1 MLILHKAKTY
11 VSPLVDI
18 IFCLAGAVCIGTGIL
33 YLFAGKIE
41 LATTGLASGLL
52 LLFAATIDRFESLKG
67 LGLEAKTR
75 ELKETITEA
84 TETLTQLRQLAEISG
99 RTLNSL
105 VAKVRISFTVKDAYE
120 IAQEIKKNLTDLK
133 SDEISIVRA
142 LRPWVQGLCSELGQ
156 RLAID
161 FINDYRTVGLSV
173 EQQITDIPSTAGVA
187 NPEREALIQ
196 YRETIERHSNKSY
209 EAEKWPAEDILA
221 NLRNHVSTAPGANDE
236 MKARNLAL
244 IESWAEEVNYL
255 LKFSDLKTPQLW
267 TDKFFR

>member
-1 MLILHKAKTY
+1 MKLHEAKTY
-11 VSPLVDI
+11 VPSIVDLI
-18 IFCLAGAVCIGTGIL
+18 LCFSGIL
-33 YLFAGKIE
+33 CICTGVFYLITGKIE
-41 LATTGLASGLL
+41 LATTGLGSGLL

-84 TETLTQLRQLAEISG
+84 TETLVQLRQLAEISG

-105 VAKVRISFTVKDAYE
+105 VAKVRISFSVKDAHE

-133 SDEISIVRA
+133 SEESSIVRA

-161 FINDYRTVGLSV
+161 FVNDYRTVGLSI
-173 EQQITDIPSTAGVA
+173 ETQITDMPYTAEAA

-209 EAEKWPAEDILA
+209 EAEKWPAEELLA
-221 NLRNHVSTAPGANDE
+221 NLRNHVSTAPGANAE